1 MPVLFAGGVDCALEV
16 LAVED
21 ECADEFTGFVAE
33 VFAVFVEAV
42 AGVLPFVFVVPVA
55 DVGGVAELFAVGAG
69 VAAAP
74 ETLDAA
80 GAVVALDA
88 LLSVVLDF
96 FEREGFFVVPSTAE
110 DAALGLVVSMVV
122 VGAAAVSAAPPAA
135 ACDFFEVSF
144 GVVVVFVLSVDVLS
158 VEAVALLPVAPAAF
172 LPCLLFLD
180 DVEALDELSVVDVV
194 ALLSVESVGAFFFFF
209 VLLVLVSV

>member
-1 MPVLFAGGVDCALEV
+1 MPALFAGGVDCALEV

-21 ECADEFTGFVAE
+21 EFADEFTGFVAE
-33 VFAVFVEAV
+33 VFAVFIEAV
-42 AGVLPFVFVVPVA
+42 AGVLPSVFVVPVA

-69 VAAAP
+69 AGATA

-88 LLSVVLDF
+88 LISVVLDF
-96 FEREGFFVVPSTAE
+96 FEREDFFVVPSAA
-110 DAALGLVVSMVV
+110 AALELVVSMVV

-135 ACDFFEVSF
+135 AFDFFEVFF
-144 GVVVVFVLSVDVLS
+144 GVAVFVLSVDVLS
-158 VEAVALLPVAPAAF
+158 VEAVALPVAPAAF
-172 LPCLLFLD
+172 SPRLLFLD

-194 ALLSVESVGAFFFFF
+194 ALLSAVESVGAFFFFF

>member
-1 MPVLFAGGVDCALEV
+1 MPVLFAAGVDCALEV

-96 FEREGFFVVPSTAE
+96 FEREGFFVVPSAAE
-110 DAALGLVVSMVV
+110 DAALELVVSMVV

-144 GVVVVFVLSVDVLS
+144 GVVVVFVLS